1 MADGTRDIKFDT
13 EYSTTVNRL
22 ARSQKENIGD
32 EIYKASNEDNLFSS
46 RYDLMIFASSLA
58 INLGK
63 EKKLTTNK
71 KKLATLVPANVILMH
86 DSRIESGQSLK
97 ENKILDTMLVAT
109 IYKNGL
115 NIIEE
120 KDINEIIIS
129 TYENYFNAGIEI
141 ISQWMN
147 GQAGKSQDIIESR
160 LIDNMIIDIN
170 SENDSDKP
178 TIPLFD

>member
-13 EYSTTVNRL
+13 HYSSTVKRL

-32 EIYKASNEDNLFSS
+32 DIYEASNEGNLFSS

-71 KKLATLVPANVILMH
+71 KKLTTLVPASIILSH
-86 DSRIESGQSLK
+86 DSKIESGQTN

-109 IYKNGL
+109 IYKHDL
-115 NIIEE
+115 NIIEK

-141 ISQWMN
+141 ISQ
-147 GQAGKSQDIIESR
+147 
-160 LIDNMIIDIN
+160 
-170 SENDSDKP
+170 
-178 TIPLFD
+178 